1 MTTDKYE
8 YDPQY
13 VSRFYDDYGERE
25 WQRFEQEAGPAN
37 LASLH
42 LHTHYLRR
50 FVRPGDH
57 VLDIGAGPGRF
68 TVEMARI
75 GARVTVGDISPV
87 QIEMN
92 RQKVE
97 EAGFEGAIVARQ
109 VMDVTNL
116 SALPSATY
124 DAAVCYGGALSY
136 LFGRAGY
143 ALEELLRVT
152 KPGGYVLLSVM
163 SLLGGT
169 RAFLPG
175 VLELTGRVGLDV
187 AYHVNSTGNLDGV
200 VAGGHKAHMYR
211 WSELE
216 SLLLSHHCEIV
227 AASASN
233 FLTLQHPEAVQ
244 QAMSDPQTWQAL
256 LDWELD
262 FCKEPGARDG
272 GTNIIA
278 VVRRETPPD
287 SQISNLEFRI

>member
-1 MTTDKYE
+1 MTEK

-13 VSRFYDDYGERE
+13 ISRFYDDYGERE

-50 FVRPGDH
+50 FIRPGDH

-68 TVEMARI
+68 TIEMARI
-75 GARVTVGDISPV
+75 GARVTVGDISTV
-87 QIEMN
+87 QLDMN

-97 EAGFEGAIVARQ
+97 EAGFEGAVVDRQ
-109 VMDVTNL
+109 VMDVTDM
-116 SALPSATY
+116 SALPNATY
-124 DAAVCYGGALSY
+124 DAAVCYGGTLSY
-136 LFGRAGY
+136 VFGRAGD

-152 KPGGYVLLSVM
+152 RPGGYVLLSVM
-163 SLLGGT
+163 SLLGTT

-175 VLELTGRVGLDV
+175 VLKLTEQVGLDV
-187 AYHVNSTGNLDGV
+187 AHHVNRTGDLDGV
-200 VAGGHKAHMYR
+200 VAGGHRCHMYR
-211 WSELE
+211 WAELE
-216 SLLLSHHCEIV
+216 SLLLAHHCEIV

-233 FLTLQHPEAVQ
+233 FLTLQHPDAVQ

-256 LDWELD
+256 LAWELD

-272 GTNIIA
+272 GTHIIA
-278 VVRRETPPD
+278 VVRRED
-287 SQISNLEFRI
+287 ARNDVISN

>member
-1 MTTDKYE
+1 MSTDKY
-8 YDPQY
+8 DPKY
-13 VSRFYDDYGERE
+13 VSRFYDNYGERE

-37 LASLH
+37 LANLH

-50 FVRPGDH
+50 FIRPGDH

-68 TVEMARI
+68 TIEMARI
-75 GARVTVGDISPV
+75 GARITVGDISPV
-87 QIEMN
+87 QLEMN

-97 EAGFEGAIVARQ
+97 EAGFEGAVVARQ
-109 VMDVTNL
+109 VMDVNDL

-124 DAAVCYGGALSY
+124 DAAVCYGAVLSY
-136 LFGRAGY
+136 LFDRAGD

-175 VLELTGRVGLDV
+175 VLKLTEQLGVEV
-187 AYHVNSTGNLDGV
+187 VYQVNSTGDLDGEV
-200 VAGGHKAHMYR
+200 VGGHKAHMYR

-216 SLLLSHHCEIV
+216 ALLRAHYCEIV

-244 QAMSDPQTWQAL
+244 QAMSDPQIWEAL

-262 FCKEPGARDG
+262 FCKEPGAIDG
-272 GTNIIA
+272 GTHIIA
-278 VVRRETPPD
+278 VVRRE
-287 SQISNLEFRI
+287 